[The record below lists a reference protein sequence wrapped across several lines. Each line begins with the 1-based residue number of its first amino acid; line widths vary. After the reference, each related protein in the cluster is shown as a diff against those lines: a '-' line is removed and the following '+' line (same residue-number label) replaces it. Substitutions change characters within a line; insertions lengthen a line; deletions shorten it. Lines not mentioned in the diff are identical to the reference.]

1 MLPTPNQHS
10 SGWIAFSYASF
21 AASVAM
27 VAVGILFSPL
37 DLAMKAF
44 MAMGTLALVQSCIT
58 LTKTLR
64 DVHEGTKL
72 VSRLDEARAEAL
84 LKEVGRG

>member
-1 MLPTPNQHS
+1 MTPTPTQHS
-10 SGWIAFSYASF
+10 TTWIAFSYVAF
-21 AASVAM
+21 AATLG
-27 VAVGILFSPL
+27 AVLIGIVLMPV
-37 DLAMKAF
+37 DLALRAF

-64 DVHEGTKL
+64 DVHEGSKL
-72 VSRLDEARAEAL
+72 AHRLDKARTEAL

>member
-1 MLPTPNQHS
+1 MTPNLNQHS
-10 SGWIAFSYASF
+10 QGWVAFSYISF
-21 AASVAM
+21 AASLAM
-27 VAVGILFSPL
+27 VALGIVLVPI

-72 VSRLDEARAEAL
+72 VNRIDDARTEAL

>member
-1 MLPTPNQHS
+1 MHPTPHQHS
-10 SGWIAFSYASF
+10 RGWVAFSTISF
-21 AASVAM
+21 VAILGM
-27 VAVGILFSPL
+27 VGVGIALMPA
-37 DLAMKAF
+37 DLAMKAY

-64 DVHEGTKL
+64 DVHEGAKL
-72 VSRLDEARAEAL
+72 VNRIEDARTEAL

>member
-1 MLPTPNQHS
+1 MTPTPSQHS
-10 SGWIAFSYASF
+10 GTWIAFSYIAF
-21 AASVAM
+21 AASLGAVLLAVALM
-27 VAVGILFSPL
+27 PV
-37 DLAMKAF
+37 DLAMRAF

-64 DVHEGTKL
+64 DVHESAKL
-72 VSRLDEARAEAL
+72 AHRIDEARTEAL